1 VRRTLAAVAV
11 ASLALGA
18 CQAEPSPAPAP
29 WASVH
34 VALYRPQFV
43 EMGIVPGVLTSHED
57 CLFIESDTGETY
69 GVGWP
74 VEFTTWDP
82 WSGTIRV
89 RQVGA
94 RIGDRV
100 TIGGGIEE
108 ISPSEIGLWRW
119 ARPPRPDCLGDGFF
133 FASGIEIESD

>member
-1 VRRTLAAVAV
+1 
-11 ASLALGA
+11 
-18 CQAEPSPAPAP
+18 
-29 WASVH
+29 
-34 VALYRPQFV
+34 
-43 EMGIVPGVLTSHED
+43 MGLVPGVLTSRED
-57 CLFIESDTGETY
+57 CLFIESDRGVTY

-89 RQVGA
+89 RQGGA

-100 TIGGGIEE
+100 TVGGGIEE
-108 ISPSEIGLWRW
+108 ILPSDIGRFGW

-133 FASGIEIESD
+133 FASTIERESD